1 MTTDPALDLESVR
14 AAIWRLHDNPLGGL
28 WDACFVAAPHVCTY
42 GCGDSVVLV
51 AHGLNDEDGHPGL
64 VVLGAAVL

>member
-28 WDACFVAAPHVCTY
+28 WDACLVAAPHVCT
-42 GCGDSVVLV
+42 
-51 AHGLNDEDGHPGL
+51 
-64 VVLGAAVL
+64 